1 MHWHAVFLKT
11 KSTNVVKNAIL
22 TIDGNNSISYLM
34 NSVLGKK
41 YAVTSVKSYTD
52 AIGHLQNDLN
62 KDLIILDI
70 ADSES
75 DNFQLLEHIH
85 SSAILQNI
93 RTIVISNSDDETLKH
108 KTSELGASYFFT
120 KPFDPEYLSN
130 KVEDL
135 IDASGKKLVR
145 KRNTFNLNIF

>member
-1 MHWHAVFLKT
+1 MT
-11 KSTNVVKNAIL
+11 KNAIL
-22 TIDGNNSISYLM
+22 TIDGCNSISYLM

-41 YAVTSVKSYTD
+41 YAVTSVNSYTD
-52 AIGHLQNDLN
+52 AIGHLQTDLN

-85 SSAILQNI
+85 SSSILKDI
-93 RTIVISNSDDETLKH
+93 RTIVISNSDDETLKS
-108 KTSELGASYFFT
+108 KTAELGASFFFT
-120 KPFDPEYLSN
+120 KPFDPEYLST
-130 KVEDL
+130 KVESL

-145 KRNTFNLNIF
+145 RRNSFNLNIF